1 MTDHPVRKSDLPSGS
16 FYATALCTLMTM
28 DGMSDDKAA

>member
-1 MTDHPVRKSDLPSGS
+1 MTDHPVRKSDLPLGS
-16 FYATALCTLMTM
+16 FYATALCALMIV